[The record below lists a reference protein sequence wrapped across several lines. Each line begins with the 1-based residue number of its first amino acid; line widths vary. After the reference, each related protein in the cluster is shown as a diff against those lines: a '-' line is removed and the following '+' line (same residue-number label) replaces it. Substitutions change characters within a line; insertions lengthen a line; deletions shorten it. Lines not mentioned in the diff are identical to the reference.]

1 MGSIH
6 FFSLRDPE
14 PMLVC
19 LKFMQKTPLTIQS
32 LTLASPVILAP
43 MAGIS
48 SLPYRRIMKSC
59 GAGLVYSEMI
69 SANGLVRDGART
81 EQLLITH
88 PDEYPLGIQL
98 FGNDH
103 RVLAAALSRLREP
116 PAVVDLNMGCPV
128 KKVIRSGSGS
138 ALLQNPR
145 LIARILNA
153 VRRCVAGP
161 LTIKIRSGW
170 DIHHIN
176 FLDVGHIA
184 QEEGVDAITLHPRT
198 RCQGFA
204 GRANW
209 NHIGELKQALNIPV
223 FGSGDIMTVD
233 DGIRMYRETGCDG
246 LMIGRG
252 GYGNPWLIQQLNDAL
267 QGKQINHPGSADK
280 LAMIQRHIELH
291 REQFGDYKTLLE
303 MRKHISW
310 YARGLE
316 GASQFRSQVQSCQEL
331 SELVCLALDFFHQDH
346 HL

>member
-1 MGSIH
+1 
-6 FFSLRDPE
+6 
-14 PMLVC
+14 
-19 LKFMQKTPLTIQS
+19 MQKVPLTIQS
-32 LTLASPVILAP
+32 LTLTSPVILAP

-48 SLPYRRIMKSC
+48 SLPYRRLMKSC
-59 GAGLVYSEMI
+59 GAGLVFSEMV
-69 SANGLVRDGART
+69 SANGLIRDGAKT
-81 EQLLITH
+81 QHLLITH
-88 PDEYPLGIQL
+88 PEEYPLGIQL
-98 FGNDH
+98 FGSDPQ
-103 RVLAAALSRLREP
+103 VLAEAILRLKVP

-138 ALLQNPR
+138 ALLQDPG
-145 LIARILNA
+145 LIARILKA

-204 GRANW
+204 GRADW
-209 NHIGELKQALNIPV
+209 NHISELKQALDIPV
-223 FGSGDIMTVD
+223 FGSGDIMTAD

-267 QGKQINHPGSADK
+267 QGKQITCPSAADK
-280 LAMIQRHIELH
+280 LAMIQRHIDLH
-291 REQFGDYKTLLE
+291 CEQFGEDKALLE
-303 MRKHISW
+303 MRKHLSW
-310 YARGLE
+310 YARGME
-316 GASQFRSQVQSCQEL
+316 GASHFRSQVQSCQQL
-331 SELVCLALDFFHQDH
+331 SKLVGMTHDFFHQDH